1 MEKTVTA
8 LVFCVLLLAG
18 CGKSDIVRTYEQ
30 SEQFGIV
37 KTYYEL
43 SDGRWECEGKKY
55 RFRFEFYGR
64 MPNAEKDSYFV
75 VLTNNIKLSFED
87 ASKSLYSSSFEDI
100 KKMEDSI
107 IVKMP

>member
-1 MEKTVTA
+1 
-8 LVFCVLLLAG
+8 
-18 CGKSDIVRTYEQ
+18 
-30 SEQFGIV
+30 
-37 KTYYEL
+37 
-43 SDGRWECEGKKY
+43 
-55 RFRFEFYGR
+55 